1 MYIEQKEETGREGS
15 RLRLSVFARKLLAEW
30 KRLRL
35 PDNDQRIVV
44 AVSGG
49 ADSTAL
55 LLALDELLKA
65 KRLAITITIAH
76 LNHGLRKEQGE
87 LDAVWVKQLALNLG
101 HEFVV
106 EQIDVRELASK
117 TNDNLEQSARR
128 ARYEFLADVA
138 GRTGAAFVLT
148 AHTMEDQAE
157 TVLLRLMRGSGVNGL
172 GGINAVRMLD
182 PDEQILLV
190 RPLLRWARR
199 AVTESYCH
207 EREVEYR
214 SDAMN
219 EDESF
224 SRVRVRKQL
233 LPLMTTFNPRIV
245 ETLSRTAIMLQTDLS
260 ALQMQVQELLH
271 RASAEDS
278 NGLPVLR
285 VDVLALANVSVR
297 RRALRQ
303 WITRS
308 RGSARR
314 IEHVHLLAVEKLL
327 FGEQGGRVAE
337 LPGGS
342 FVKRSRGELH
352 FYASDDTTT
361 NS

>member
-1 MYIEQKEETGREGS
+1 
-15 RLRLSVFARKLLAEW
+15 
-30 KRLRL
+30 
-35 PDNDQRIVV
+35 
-44 AVSGG
+44 
-49 ADSTAL
+49 
-55 LLALDELLKA
+55 
-65 KRLAITITIAH
+65 
-76 LNHGLRKEQGE
+76 
-87 LDAVWVKQLALNLG
+87 
-101 HEFVV
+101 
-106 EQIDVRELASK
+106 
-117 TNDNLEQSARR
+117 
-128 ARYEFLADVA
+128 
-138 GRTGAAFVLT
+138 
-148 AHTMEDQAE
+148 
-157 TVLLRLMRGSGVNGL
+157 
-172 GGINAVRMLD
+172 
-182 PDEQILLV
+182 
-190 RPLLRWARR
+190 
-199 AVTESYCH
+199 
-207 EREVEYR
+207 
-214 SDAMN
+214 MN